1 MWKTREI
8 QRNPTAPPGP
18 MLFKPDH
25 RNPAIMGVQTATET
39 VHLFGVRHHGPGC
52 ARSLVRAL
60 AALQPDCVLVE
71 GPPEADSLIPL
82 VGAEGMEPPVA
93 LLLYVP
99 EQPNYAA
106 FYPFAE
112 FSPEWQALRYAVQTG
127 VPVRFMDLPQTHA
140 LALEKERATSE
151 PALAE
156 DPVEETATGPD
167 PDDKP
172 DDEPDLRHD
181 PLGWLGQAAGYG
193 GGEEWWEHTVEQR
206 QDGAELFAAIA
217 EAMTAV
223 RAETPP
229 LTDPFRARREA
240 LREAFMRK
248 TIRTAQKEGRERIA
262 VVCGAWH
269 VPALASMPA
278 AGADSPLLKGLPKL
292 KVEATWIPWT
302 YERLA
307 AASGYGAGVESP
319 AWYEHLW
326 RRDGHTAAVAWFAQV
341 ARLLREVDLDCSSAH
356 LIECVRLAEMLAAV
370 RDRPAPGLNDLLE
383 AASTILTTGED
394 APLNLIRRDLIIGRR
409 FGTVADGAP
418 TVPLQRDLEQRCKT
432 LRLKLS
438 PTQETLKLDLRKEFD
453 LARSQFLHRVRLL
466 RILWGTVTESGGG
479 KGTYWE
485 TWTLQWQPEFA
496 LALIEATPYGNTV
509 AEAAAALARRTA
521 AEAPDLPALTEL
533 VSHLLLVDLPAAL
546 ADAMHEL
553 ENRAA
558 ITGDLP
564 QLMTAIPP
572 LAHVSRYGDVRQTD
586 TAQVLH
592 VLDGLIVRVCI
603 GLVLACQALDDDAA
617 AGMVGHISKL
627 HPAIQLI
634 EQPDRLEQWLMAL
647 QQLADAHGI
656 HDRVCGLAA
665 RLLLDEGHD
674 AEAAA
679 DRMSRALS
687 RAALPETAAAW
698 LEGFLNSGG
707 TILAH
712 DETLFGL
719 IDHWVIGLSADHFT
733 QVLPLVRRTF
743 STFPWPTRRQIGER
757 VQRDADR
764 QPAVQMAAGLATGW
778 DLARAEALIPTLS
791 LILGLKTESKSDECN
806 PSG

>member
-1 MWKTREI
+1 MAT
-8 QRNPTAPPGP
+8 P
-18 MLFKPDH
+18 
-25 RNPAIMGVQTATET
+25 TATENI
-39 VHLFGVRHHGPGC
+39 HLFGIRHHGPGC
-52 ARSLVRAL
+52 ARSLVQAL
-60 AALQPDCVLVE
+60 AALQPDCVLIE
-71 GPPEADSLIPL
+71 GPPEADGLIPL

-140 LALEKERATSE
+140 LALEKERAASE
-151 PALAE
+151 PAEVEVDAAVADTE
-156 DPVEETATGPD
+156 TGADPGQE
-167 PDDKP
+167 P

-206 QDGAELFAAIA
+206 RDGTELFAAIA

-240 LREAFMRK
+240 LREASMRK
-248 TIRTAQKEGRERIA
+248 TIRAAQKEGRERIA

-269 VPALASMPA
+269 IPALAAMPA
-278 AGADSPLLKGLPKL
+278 AGADNQLLKGLPKL

-307 AASGYGAGVESP
+307 AESGYGAGVASP

-326 RRDGHTAAVAWFAQV
+326 RRGGPAAAAAWFIQV
-341 ARLLREVDLDCSSAH
+341 ARLLREADIDCSSAH
-356 LIECVRLAEMLAAV
+356 LIECVRLADMLAAV
-370 RDRPAPGLNDLLE
+370 RDRPTPGLNDLLE
-383 AASTILTTGED
+383 AAGTILTTGED
-394 APLNLIRRDLIIGRR
+394 APLKLIRRDLIIGRR

-432 LRLKLS
+432 LRLKLN
-438 PTQETLKLDLRKEFD
+438 PTQETLKLDLREEFQRT
-453 LARSQFLHRVRLL
+453 RSQLLHRLRLL
-466 RILWGTVTESGGG
+466 RIRWGAVTESGGG

-496 LALIEATPYGNTV
+496 LAVIEAAPYGNTV
-509 AEAAAALARRTA
+509 AEAATTLARRTA
-521 AEAPDLPALTEL
+521 AEAHDLPALTEL
-533 VSHLLLVDLPAAL
+533 VSHLLLADLPAAL
-546 ADAMHEL
+546 TDAMHEL

-558 ITGDLP
+558 ITGDLS

-603 GLVLACQALDDDAA
+603 GLTLACQALDDDAA
-617 AGMVGHISKL
+617 AGMVGHIGKL
-627 HPAIQLI
+627 HPAIKLI
-634 EQPDRLEQWLMAL
+634 EQPDRLEQWLTAL
-647 QQLADAHGI
+647 RQLADAHGI
-656 HDRVCGLAA
+656 HERVGGLAA

-687 RAALPETAAAW
+687 QAVSPEAAAAW
-698 LEGFLNSGG
+698 LEGFLNGGG

-719 IDHWVIGLSADHFT
+719 IDHWVVGLSADHFT

-764 QPAVQMAAGLATGW
+764 QPAVATAAGLTAGW

-791 LILGLKTESKSDECN
+791 LILGIGAES
-806 PSG
+806 P